1 MADRYRTK
9 GPCCSPGS
17 FCPAEASA
25 QAGRPFWKLA
35 QVLFEVLPRDLE
47 DWKLVKALLDERETM
62 KAEGKQIAY
71 DDKQQ
76 AFSIREG
83 EL

>member
-1 MADRYRTK
+1 M
-9 GPCCSPGS
+9 
-17 FCPAEASA
+17 
-25 QAGRPFWKLA
+25 
-35 QVLFEVLPRDLE
+35 LFEVLPRDLE